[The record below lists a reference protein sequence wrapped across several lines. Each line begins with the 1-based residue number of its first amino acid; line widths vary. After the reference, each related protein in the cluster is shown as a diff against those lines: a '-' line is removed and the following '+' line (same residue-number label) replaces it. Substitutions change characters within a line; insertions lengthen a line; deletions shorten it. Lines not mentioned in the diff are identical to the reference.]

1 MLAELGLD
9 RRAETRIGYLSG
21 GQRKRVSLAVELLT
35 EPSLLF
41 LDEPTSGLDPH
52 YERSLM
58 QLFRRLA
65 DAGRT
70 IVVATHSTQNLRL
83 CDRVLVLAPDG
94 RLAFFGPPQLMASYF
109 DHAELAEVLHR
120 PHRAPSGELGRA
132 VPAPSLLPR
141 LRRARRAR
149 CELRPHR
156 GSDRSPHVELTRAG
170 GSSSPRSRAATPRWS
185 RGIGATPRSCSCRR
199 RSSGALMLVAL
210 PSGELAAAPP
220 SQLRLVSQ
228 AGLVLLILVL
238 GITWL
243 GMSNAVREIAKELP
257 IFRRERAAGLSISAY
272 LASKVAVLSVVTALQ
287 AVVLV
292 VLATRR
298 QQGPRYSSV
307 LGWPLG
313 ELLVVAAAAGIVA
326 MTVGLLVSVLARTP
340 DRAITVLPIVL
351 IFQLVLS
358 LGGVF
363 PKVADTPGLRQLG
376 YVAGTRWAFAGA
388 ASTVDLNNLQAVT
401 GVLTRVPS
409 VGVEDPSRLF
419 RELARGP
426 RGDRLWDHT
435 PAAWLGDVG
444 AMIGLGAAALLA
456 AGLALRREDAGRRRG

>member
-1 MLAELGLD
+1 LSSRSWWKQFSTLTRRYAAVVAGD
-9 RRAETRIGYLSG
+9 RRNTA
-21 GQRKRVSLAVELLT
+21 
-35 EPSLLF
+35 LLF
-41 LDEPTSGLDPH
+41 L
-52 YERSLM
+52 
-58 QLFRRLA
+58 Q
-65 DAGRT
+65 
-70 IVVATHSTQNLRL
+70 
-83 CDRVLVLAPDG
+83 AP
-94 RLAFFGPPQLMASYF
+94 
-109 DHAELAEVLHR
+109 
-120 PHRAPSGELGRA
+120 
-132 VPAPSLLPR
+132 LL
-141 LRRARRAR
+141 
-149 CELRPHR
+149 
-156 GSDRSPHVELTRAG
+156 
-170 GSSSPRSRAATPRWS
+170 
-185 RGIGATPRSCSCRR
+185 
-199 RSSGALMLVAL
+199 GALMLVAL
-210 PSGELAAAPP
+210 PSGELAVAPS

-298 QQGPRYSSV
+298 QHGPRYAAV

-313 ELLVVAAAAGIVA
+313 ELIVVAAAAGVVA

-363 PKVADTPGLRQLG
+363 PKVADTPGLQQLG
-376 YVAGTRWAFAGA
+376 YISGTRWAFAGA
-388 ASTVDLNNLQAVT
+388 ASTVDLNDLQAVT

-419 RELARGP
+419 REFARGP

-435 PAAWLGDVG
+435 PAAWLADVG